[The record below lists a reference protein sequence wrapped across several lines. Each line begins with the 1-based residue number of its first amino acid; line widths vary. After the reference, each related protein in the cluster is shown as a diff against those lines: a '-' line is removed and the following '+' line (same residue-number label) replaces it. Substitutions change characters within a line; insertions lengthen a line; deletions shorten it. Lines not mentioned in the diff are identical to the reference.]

1 MSSAS
6 RLDEFQSL
14 PAAIITDG
22 LLAVPL
28 FAVQRL
34 TVTERYTLPPIGTP
48 SFRAAVG
55 NANETASLSA
65 LLIGPQ
71 RHAWKQGLELMA
83 NFAKRGGA
91 LGRFTGG
98 KSAGLVLATR
108 MSVRMNMHVTE
119 LSFTAS
125 SQRLDTTEVTIGLQ
139 HVAPPGPVDL
149 LVGAGA
155 LAASTATEFL

>member
-1 MSSAS
+1 MTSSS

-34 TVTERYTLPPIGTP
+34 SLNERYTLPPIGTP

-55 NANETASLSA
+55 NATEAASLTA

-71 RHAWKQGLELMA
+71 RHAWMQALKLMA
-83 NFAKRGGA
+83 DFAKRGGA

-98 KSAGLVLATR
+98 RYAGLVLATR
-108 MSVRMNMHVTE
+108 MAVRMNMHVTD

-125 SQRLDTTEVTIGLQ
+125 PQRLDTTEVTIGLHQ
-139 HVAPPGPVDL
+139 VAPPGPVDL
-149 LVGAGA
+149 LVDAGA
-155 LAASTATEFL
+155 LAASTFTEFL

>member
-1 MSSAS
+1 MTSAS
-6 RLDEFQSL
+6 KLDEFQRL
-14 PAAIITDG
+14 PSAILTDG

-28 FAVQRL
+28 FAVQQL
-34 TVTERYTLPPIGTP
+34 TFTERYTMPPIGTP

-55 NANETASLSA
+55 NADESASLSA

-83 NFAKRGGA
+83 SFAKRGGA
-91 LGRFTGG
+91 IGRFTGG
-98 KSAGLVLATR
+98 KVSGLILATR

-119 LSFTAS
+119 LQFMAS
-125 SQRLDTTEVTIGLQ
+125 TQRIDTIQVTIGLQ

-149 LVGAGA
+149 LVDAGM

>member
-6 RLDEFQSL
+6 KIDEFLSL
-14 PAAIITDG
+14 PSAIITDG

-34 TVTERYTLPPIGTP
+34 AVSSRYTLPPIGTP

-55 NANETASLSA
+55 NASETASLQA
-65 LLIGPQ
+65 LLVGPQ

-91 LGRFTGG
+91 IGRFTGG
-98 KSAGLVLATR
+98 KVSGLILATR
-108 MSVRMNMHVTE
+108 MSVRMNMHVTS
-119 LSFTAS
+119 LGFSAS
-125 SQRLDTTEVTIGLQ
+125 PQRLDTIEVTIELQ
-139 HVAPPGPVDL
+139 HVAPPGPIDL
-149 LVGAGA
+149 LNDAGM

>member
-1 MSSAS
+1 MTSAS
-6 RLDEFQSL
+6 KLDEFQRL
-14 PAAIITDG
+14 PSAIITDG

-34 TVTERYTLPPIGTP
+34 TLTERYTMPPIGTP

-71 RHAWKQGLELMA
+71 RYAWKQGLELMA

-91 LGRFTGG
+91 IGRFTGG
-98 KSAGLVLATR
+98 KVSGLILATR

-125 SQRLDTTEVTIGLQ
+125 AQRLDTIEVTVGLQ

-149 LVGAGA
+149 LVDAGV
-155 LAASTATEFL
+155 LAASTASEFL

>member
-1 MSSAS
+1 MTSAS

-14 PAAIITDG
+14 PSAIITDG

-34 TVTERYTLPPIGTP
+34 TLTERYTLPPIGTP

-55 NANETASLSA
+55 NASETASLSA

-98 KSAGLVLATR
+98 KFAGLVLATR

-119 LSFTAS
+119 LSFAAS
-125 SQRLDTTEVTIGLQ
+125 SQRLDTTEVTIALQ

-149 LVGAGA
+149 LVDAGA